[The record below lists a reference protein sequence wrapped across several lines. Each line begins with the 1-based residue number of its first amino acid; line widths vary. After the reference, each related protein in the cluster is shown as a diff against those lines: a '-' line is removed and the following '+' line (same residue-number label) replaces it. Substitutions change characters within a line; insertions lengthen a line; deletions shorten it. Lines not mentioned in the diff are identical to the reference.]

1 MPSPLWDEFIGQRK
15 PSADAECLRCNL
27 KPWRRLFAFVFI
39 FVHAPDD
46 ATDQL
51 YREAIV
57 VRDLIGT
64 AKILHVCLQDPIED
78 VIGRKSV
85 LIGLIR
91 AELGGGRL
99 RHGCPW

>member
-1 MPSPLWDEFIGQRK
+1 MPSTLWAEFVAQRT

-27 KPWRRLFAFVFI
+27 KPWRRLLALVLI
-39 FVHAPDD
+39 LVPAPDD

-64 AKILHVCLQDPIED
+64 AKILHVSLQNPIED